1 MMVAAM
7 LRFLAGIVIVQLA
20 TAALVLVSAPPA
32 GDLEA
37 WLPIVIAL
45 GTIALVAAFWFTTL
59 ATSLRRAEIGRLQE
73 EFARER
79 ESLRIKAERE
89 KTRLANKSQKSI
101 ISETR
106 RAESRANRKIALAV
120 AAASGVG
127 VLMLLSSSIA
137 LGLALLAGVGGALGG
152 YVAGRRW
159 SPKIGSDNPVARRT
173 DLP

>member
-1 MMVAAM
+1 M
-7 LRFLAGIVIVQLA
+7 LRFLAGIIIVQVA
-20 TAALVLVSAPPA
+20 SVALVLVSAPRS
-32 GDLEA
+32 GDPEA

-45 GTIALVAAFWFTTL
+45 GTVALVAAFWFATL

-79 ESLRIKAERE
+79 ENLRVKAEKE
-89 KTRLANKSQKSI
+89 KTRLANKSQKNL

-106 RAESRANRKIALAV
+106 RAESRANRRIALAV
-120 AAASGVG
+120 AVASGVG

-137 LGLALLAGVGGALGG
+137 LGLAMLTGVGGALGG

-159 SPKIGSDNPVARRT
+159 SPRIAAGNPVARRT
-173 DLP
+173 DGL